1 MNKTG
6 HWHHYWFIKKDSQY
20 FIKLHIIC
28 EISLRVT
35 EIACYKH
42 SQCISGI
49 GFGNAGVHLCHGLSY
64 SIAAQV
70 RGLNP
75 DGYNNDH
82 VIIPH
87 GLSVVIT
94 SPAVFN
100 FTGVM
105 VLITWFCPNLSFFL
119 LKKSKMLSYLSIDF
133 YYYFFHFGT
142 LCNRAWILLLLCSLF
157 SHFLPSSFKIW
168 TWHWKNWVEKVN
180 VRGKFDTQVKSSVL
194 VRCYIRKKNQK
205 KLW

>member
-119 LKKSKMLSYLSIDF
+119 LKKKKIKNVELSQHRF
-133 YYYFFHFGT
+133 
-142 LCNRAWILLLLCSLF
+142 LLLFFSFWNPVQPSLN
-157 SHFLPSSFKIW
+157 SSIIMF
-168 TWHWKNWVEKVN
+168 TVQP
-180 VRGKFDTQVKSSVL
+180 FPAQ
-194 VRCYIRKKNQK
+194 QF
-205 KLW
+205 

>member
-35 EIACYKH
+35 EIACYKQ

-105 VLITWFCPNLSFFL
+105 VLITWFCPNLSFFFI
-119 LKKSKMLSYLSIDF
+119 KKRSKMLSYLSIDF
-133 YYYFFHFGT
+133 YYYFF
-142 LCNRAWILLLLCSLF
+142 ILEPCATELEFFYYYVHCSAISCPAVLK
-157 SHFLPSSFKIW
+157 SELDTERIG
-168 TWHWKNWVEKVN
+168 WKK
-180 VRGKFDTQVKSSVL
+180 
-194 VRCYIRKKNQK
+194 
-205 KLW
+205 

>member
-1 MNKTG
+1 MML
-6 HWHHYWFIKKDSQY
+6 YKD
-20 FIKLHIIC
+20 
-28 EISLRVT
+28 
-35 EIACYKH
+35 

-82 VIIPH
+82 HIIPH

-100 FTGVM
+100 FTGV
-105 VLITWFCPNLSFFL
+105 VFVDNV
-119 LKKSKMLSYLSIDF
+119 
-133 YYYFFHFGT
+133 
-142 LCNRAWILLLLCSLF
+142 IL
-157 SHFLPSSFKIW
+157 P
-168 TWHWKNWVEKVN
+168 
-180 VRGKFDTQVKSSVL
+180 
-194 VRCYIRKKNQK
+194 
-205 KLW
+205 